1 MQADKNLKLHQ
12 MGKFQGKAQKRL
24 GTKAQQRTGRQRGE
38 HTALNTQGR
47 TGYQD
52 TGETNEG
59 HSKKHGKRTTT
70 GSLKQI
76 TQHTR
81 KAPTK

>member
-38 HTALNTQGR
+38 HTALKIHKGGQVTKTQVKLMRVIPKNT
-47 TGYQD
+47 
-52 TGETNEG
+52 
-59 HSKKHGKRTTT
+59 GKE
-70 GSLKQI
+70 Q
-76 TQHTR
+76 QQEV
-81 KAPTK
+81 